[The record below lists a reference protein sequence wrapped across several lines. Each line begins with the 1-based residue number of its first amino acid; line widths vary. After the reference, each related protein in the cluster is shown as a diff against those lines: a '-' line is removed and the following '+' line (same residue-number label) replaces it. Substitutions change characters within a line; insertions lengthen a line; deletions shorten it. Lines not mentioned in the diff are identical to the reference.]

1 MPAFKLQARPKDFLR
16 VQTIFDG
23 LLALLSYLS
32 SRLYFL
38 LVYCRLYYHLRLYP
52 FLPGIP
58 SVSIK
63 VSSHSS
69 LIPLSAIKVS
79 DGQSLI
85 SIEKSLFFPLKK
97 SRIMNGIYF
106 IYLMNYPL
114 ARIFVPSLKLA
125 PGEIHLKFSG
135 ENRIN

>member
-1 MPAFKLQARPKDFLR
+1 MQVEKFFVEADDFR
-16 VQTIFDG
+16 WFVGSSAYFC
-23 LLALLSYLS
+23 LS
-32 SRLYFL
+32 SIPF
-38 LVYCRLYYHLRLYP
+38 HLSS
-52 FLPGIP
+52 GISSAILS
-58 SVSIK
+58 SVSISFSSRYPSAFIK

-85 SIEKSLFFPLKK
+85 CIEKSLFFPLKK

-114 ARIFVPSLKLA
+114 AGIFVPSQKLA
-125 PGEIHLKFSG
+125 PEKIHLKFSG

>member
-1 MPAFKLQARPKDFLR
+1 MVCWLFWYSFCPLY
-16 VQTIFDG
+16 IS
-23 LLALLSYLS
+23 LLPYLPTPISLLSRLLIYPSILS
-32 SRLYFL
+32 SASISFSSRYSSAF
-38 LVYCRLYYHLRLYP
+38 
-52 FLPGIP
+52 
-58 SVSIK
+58 IK

-85 SIEKSLFFPLKK
+85 SIEKSLFFPLKN
-97 SRIMNGIYF
+97 SRIMNGIYA

-114 ARIFVPSLKLA
+114 ARIFVPSQKLA